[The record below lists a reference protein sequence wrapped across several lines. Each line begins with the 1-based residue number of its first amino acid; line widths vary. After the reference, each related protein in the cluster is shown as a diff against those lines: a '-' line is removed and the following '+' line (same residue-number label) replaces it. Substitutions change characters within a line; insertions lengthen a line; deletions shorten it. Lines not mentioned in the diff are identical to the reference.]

1 MTDRTVVGPMEL
13 RHGRWQDVLADVHA
27 CDLLLCDPPYSART
41 HAGRRTGR
49 DGKGGCSGID
59 YDALPVMD
67 TLSLATCAAER
78 VREFAVIFGDHETVR
93 QWRDAFDGAGWY
105 VFPPSIWH
113 KTQAAPR
120 FQGDGPGC
128 SVEQICVARR
138 RVNLRRMG
146 HRPDHFD
153 GPTASTRGLGDE
165 SIPGAKP
172 VWLMQALIAAYS
184 EPGDLVV
191 DAYAGSGTTLVAAA
205 QLGRRGL
212 GAEMDAG
219 RFDLA
224 TRRLRRGYTPD
235 FFSAA

>member
-13 RHGRWQDVLADVHA
+13 RHGRWQDVLADVPA

-41 HAGRRTGR
+41 HEGRRH
-49 DGKGGCSGID
+49 GKAALDSTGID
-59 YDALPVMD
+59 YDVLPVMD
-67 TLSLATCAAER
+67 TLSLATWAAER
-78 VREFAVIFGDHETVR
+78 VREFAVIFGDHETVHR
-93 QWRDAFDGAGWY
+93 WRSSFEAQDWY

-120 FQGDGPGC
+120 YQGDGPGC

-138 RVNLRRMG
+138 RVNLRRKE
-146 HRPDHFD
+146 HRADHFS
-153 GPTASTRGLGDE
+153 GPPDLAAQVA
-165 SIPGAKP
+165 GAKP

-212 GAEMDAG
+212 GAEMDQG

-235 FFSAA
+235 MFAA

>member
-1 MTDRTVVGPMEL
+1 MTGAVETGTGWEL
-13 RHGRWQDVLADVHA
+13 RHGRWQDVLADVTA
-27 CDLLLCDPPYSART
+27 CDALICDPPYSART
-41 HAGRRTGR
+41 HAGRMAGG
-49 DGKGGCSGID
+49 DGGKVGID
-59 YDALPVMD
+59 YDALPASD
-67 TLSLATCAAER
+67 LLQLAVWASQR

-138 RVNLRRMG
+138 RVNLRRKE
-146 HRPDHFD
+146 HRTDHFS
-153 GPTASTRGLGDE
+153 GPPDLGAQVA
-165 SIPGAKP
+165 GAKP
-172 VWLMQALIAAYS
+172 VWLMQALVSAYS

-191 DAYAGSGTTLVAAA
+191 DPYAGSGTTLVAAA
-205 QLGRRGL
+205 QMGRRAL
-212 GAEMDAG
+212 GAEMDHG
-219 RFDLA
+219 RFDIA
-224 TRRLRRGYTPD
+224 VKRLRRGYTPD

>member
-1 MTDRTVVGPMEL
+1 VTGAVETGTGWEL
-13 RHGRWQDVLADVHA
+13 RPGRWQDVLSDVTA
-27 CDLLLCDPPYSART
+27 CDALICDPPYSART
-41 HAGRRTGR
+41 HEGRRTGSDVR
-49 DGKGGCSGID
+49 QSSIPYAPLPAVDPGC
-59 YDALPVMD
+59 
-67 TLSLATCAAER
+67 LAMWAEER
-78 VREFAVIFGDHETVR
+78 VREFAVIFCDH
-93 QWRDAFDGAGWY
+93 QSHALWASAFAGVGWY
-105 VFPPSIWH
+105 VFPPSYWH
-113 KTQAAPR
+113 KTDAAPR
-120 FQGDGPGC
+120 MCGDGPGC
-128 SVEQICVARR
+128 SVEQICVARKR
-138 RVNLRRMG
+138 TRLRRMG

-172 VWLMQALIAAYS
+172 VWLMQALVSAYS

-191 DAYAGSGTTLVAAA
+191 DPYAGSGTTLVAAA
-205 QLGRRGL
+205 QMGRRAL